1 MINLSINIPMKIL
14 LNGIL
19 VFVCVLTA
27 LKVNAQT
34 DTRPSGPD
42 QRIFIYGGGMNKIFI
57 RYLAEMTGKSRPKIC
72 YLPTA
77 SADNANGINNW
88 YELCHDLPVE
98 PFVQRTFINSYEQKE
113 TFAEVLLNM
122 DAIVVGGGNTLNM
135 LAIWKAQGIDTVL
148 REALVKG
155 IILSGGSAGS
165 LCWFVNGTTDS
176 RPKELSILEGLKFLK
191 YSHCPHYHSEES
203 RRPLYFENIKSGKLL
218 PGYAVDD
225 KAALLFVNGK
235 VSKALSLDSADN
247 SYFVYLKDGEIKED
261 KLESEIIK

>member
-1 MINLSINIPMKIL
+1 MIISNDQ
-14 LNGIL
+14 
-19 VFVCVLTA
+19 
-27 LKVNAQT
+27 AQG
-34 DTRPSGPD
+34 RENNPGPD
-42 QRIFIYGGGMNKIFI
+42 KRIFIYGGGMQKSFI
-57 RYLAEMTGKSRPKIC
+57 RYLAGMTGKERPKIC

-77 SADNANGINNW
+77 SADNVYNINNW

-98 PFVQRTFINSYEQKE
+98 PFVQRAFISSYEQKK
-113 TFAEVLLNM
+113 TFAEILLGM

-148 REALVKG
+148 QEALDKG

-176 RPKELSILEGLKFLK
+176 RPKELSIINGLKFLN

-203 RRPLYFENIKSGKLL
+203 RKPLYFENILSGRLL

-225 KAALLFVNGK
+225 KAGIIFINGEASK
-235 VSKALSLDSADN
+235 VVSLDSAN
-247 SYFVYLKDGEIKED
+247 NAYYVYIKDGKVAED
-261 KLESEIIK
+261 KLESEIIE